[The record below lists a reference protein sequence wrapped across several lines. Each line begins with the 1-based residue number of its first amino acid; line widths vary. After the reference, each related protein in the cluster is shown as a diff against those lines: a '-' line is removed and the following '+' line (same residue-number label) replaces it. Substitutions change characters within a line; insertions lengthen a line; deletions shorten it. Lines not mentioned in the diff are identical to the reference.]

1 MASKRKRNNKKK
13 TRWIRLFLLFLITI
27 SILGVLIFWKI
38 PPPQIDEPRQVVRL
52 PMPKISYPMLALIID
67 DGGYSLE
74 NFNKIL
80 ALEKPITYAI
90 LPEAPFTRE
99 AILLA
104 RQKRQQVLL
113 HLPMEPKE
121 GNHVPLERNMIRCS
135 MSPQQIKIIIQNAL
149 KQVPEARGI
158 NNHMGSKAT
167 ENLPV
172 MKVLMEVLK
181 KEKLFYIDSNT
192 SLRSVGPLLAEKN
205 GVPFARNEKFID
217 QEKNVNAIK
226 RAIRQGIKKAQKEGK
241 VVLIGHPYAETEQAL
256 KEMISEIEREGVRLV
271 FASEVVG

>member
-226 RAIRQGIKKAQKEGK
+226 RAIRQGVKKAQKEGK

-256 KEMISEIEREGVRLV
+256 KEMISEIERQGVRLV

>member
-226 RAIRQGIKKAQKEGK
+226 RAIRQGVKKAQKEGK